1 MNPAGIFFF
10 RTCFRLQWKR
20 IQHSHRTIVT
30 IHKGYLQSI
39 LSFTSSMHCMWH
51 SERKERS
58 VFPPISLACCT
69 NSSQCFFLF
78 KPFKASFVVTFVSIL
93 VKSEANIGH
102 YKSTHTFISTSLS
115 GHSIVAIVSTSL
127 SGHSTVAIV
136 SILVERK
143 RYELEEYFVVY
154 TPSPSSLFSVP
165 STDPEL
171 LVASFV
177 AIL

>member
-1 MNPAGIFFF
+1 M
-10 RTCFRLQWKR
+10 
-20 IQHSHRTIVT
+20 
-30 IHKGYLQSI
+30 
-39 LSFTSSMHCMWH
+39 
-51 SERKERS
+51 
-58 VFPPISLACCT
+58 
-69 NSSQCFFLF
+69 
-78 KPFKASFVVTFVSIL
+78 SIL

-102 YKSTHTFISTSLS
+102 YKSTHKFISTSLS

-127 SGHSTVAIV
+127 SGHSTV